1 MNKDRYQA
9 LISIFTIQVFPD
21 LISKLEGDATD
32 LKLEGDANDLKLEGD
47 ATDLKLEG
55 DATDLEGPTGKDGFK
70 VGKVKNSLFSFKI
83 C

>member
-1 MNKDRYQA
+1 MNNDRYQA

-21 LISKLEGDATD
+21 LIS
-32 LKLEGDANDLKLEGD
+32 KLEGD